1 MEKYKFSEAKRV
13 VIKLGSSV
21 VTNEKGL
28 NENFLSDLIQQI
40 AFIVAQGVEVLVVT
54 SGAVAAGI
62 KRLEIKKRPK
72 ELSQL
77 QAAAAVGQMDLA
89 QIYQK
94 IFFQNNLIAA
104 QILLTH
110 DDLSDRKRYL
120 NARSTICRL
129 ISDKV
134 IPVINENDTVATDE
148 IRFGDNDNLAA
159 MVSNLV
165 EADCLLLL
173 TDEKGLFTED
183 PKKNNKAELISNA
196 FVDDK
201 KLDKIASGT
210 FSDIGTGGM
219 TTKIEAARR
228 AALSGTHTIIASG
241 NSKNILKSLYIKNN
255 LGTFLQS
262 RELKLVA
269 RKKWLANNLKPL
281 GKVYIDKGAAEALVK
296 DGKSLLSVGVLN
308 IEGKF
313 DRGEAVDCFDEVGKK
328 IARGLV
334 NYNSVEAKKIIGLS
348 SDKIESILGYINES
362 NLIHRNNLV
371 ITLGN
376 REKNE

>member
-1 MEKYKFSEAKRV
+1 MEKYKFSDAKRV
-13 VIKLGSSV
+13 VIKLGSSL
-21 VTNEKGL
+21 VTNESGL
-28 NENFLSDLIQQI
+28 NEDFLSDLIKQI
-40 AFIVAQGVEVLVVT
+40 AFIVSQGVEVLVVT

-62 KRLEIKKRPK
+62 KRLELKKRPK
-72 ELSQL
+72 KLSQL
-77 QAAAAVGQMDLA
+77 QAAAAVGQMDLS

-94 IFFQNNLIAA
+94 FFFQNNLVAA

-120 NARSTICRL
+120 NARSTICSL

-173 TDEKGLFTED
+173 TDEKGLYTED
-183 PKKNNKAELISNA
+183 PKKNNKAELIKSA

-201 KLDKIASGT
+201 QLDKIASGT
-210 FSDIGTGGM
+210 FSDVGTGGM

-241 NSKNILKSLYIKNN
+241 KSKNILESLYIKNN
-255 LGTFLQS
+255 LGTFLRS

-269 RKKWLANNLKPL
+269 RKKWLADNLKSN
-281 GKVYIDKGAAEALVK
+281 GKLFIDEGAVNAVMK
-296 DGKSLLSVGVLN
+296 DGKSLLSVGVLS

-313 DRGEAVDCFDEVGKK
+313 DRGEVVDCFDGLGKK

-334 NYNSVEAKKIIGLS
+334 NYNSVEVKKIIGQS

-376 REKNE
+376 RE

>member
-1 MEKYKFSEAKRV
+1 MEKYKFSDAKRV
-13 VIKLGSSV
+13 VIKLGSSL
-21 VTNEKGL
+21 VTNESGL
-28 NENFLSDLIQQI
+28 NKDFLSDLIKQI
-40 AFIVAQGVEVLVVT
+40 AFIVSQGLEVLVVT

-62 KRLEIKKRPK
+62 KRLELKKRPK
-72 ELSQL
+72 KLSQL
-77 QAAAAVGQMDLA
+77 QAAAAVGQMDLS

-94 IFFQNNLIAA
+94 FFFQNNLVAA

-120 NARSTICRL
+120 NARSTICSL

-173 TDEKGLFTED
+173 TDEKGLYTED
-183 PKKNNKAELISNA
+183 PKKNNKAELIKSA

-201 KLDKIASGT
+201 QLDKIASGA
-210 FSDIGTGGM
+210 FSDVGTGGM

-241 NSKNILKSLYIKNN
+241 KSKNILESLYIKNN

-269 RKKWLANNLKPL
+269 RKKWLADNLKSN
-281 GKVYIDKGAAEALVK
+281 GKVFIDEGAFNAVVK
-296 DGKSLLSVGVLN
+296 DGKSLLSVGVLS

-313 DRGEAVDCFDEVGKK
+313 DRGEVVDCFDGLGKK

-334 NYNSVEAKKIIGLS
+334 NYNSVEAKKIIGQS

-371 ITLGN
+371 ITIGN
-376 REKNE
+376 RE

>member
-1 MEKYKFSEAKRV
+1 MEKYKFSDAKRV
-13 VIKLGSSV
+13 VIKLGSSL
-21 VTNEKGL
+21 VTNESGL
-28 NENFLSDLIQQI
+28 NEDFLSDLIKQI
-40 AFIVAQGVEVLVVT
+40 AFIVSQGVEVLVVT

-62 KRLEIKKRPK
+62 KRLELKKRPK
-72 ELSQL
+72 KLSQL
-77 QAAAAVGQMDLA
+77 QAAAAVGQMDLS

-94 IFFQNNLIAA
+94 FFFQNNLVAA

-120 NARSTICRL
+120 NARSTICSL

-173 TDEKGLFTED
+173 TDEKGLYTED
-183 PKKNNKAELISNA
+183 PKKNNKAELIKSA

-201 KLDKIASGT
+201 QLDKIASGT
-210 FSDIGTGGM
+210 FSDVGTGGM

-241 NSKNILKSLYIKNN
+241 KSKNILESLYIKNN
-255 LGTFLQS
+255 LGTFLRS

-269 RKKWLANNLKPL
+269 RKKWLADNLKSN
-281 GKVYIDKGAAEALVK
+281 GKLFIDEGAVNAVMK
-296 DGKSLLSVGVLN
+296 DGKSLLSVGVLS

-313 DRGEAVDCFDEVGKK
+313 DRGEVVDCFDGLGKK

-334 NYNSVEAKKIIGLS
+334 NYNSVEVKKILGQS

-376 REKNE
+376 RE

>member
-1 MEKYKFSEAKRV
+1 M
-13 VIKLGSSV
+13 
-21 VTNEKGL
+21 
-28 NENFLSDLIQQI
+28 
-40 AFIVAQGVEVLVVT
+40 
-54 SGAVAAGI
+54 
-62 KRLEIKKRPK
+62 
-72 ELSQL
+72 
-77 QAAAAVGQMDLA
+77 
-89 QIYQK
+89 
-94 IFFQNNLIAA
+94 
-104 QILLTH
+104 
-110 DDLSDRKRYL
+110 
-120 NARSTICRL
+120 
-129 ISDKV
+129 
-134 IPVINENDTVATDE
+134 ATEE

-183 PKKNNKAELISNA
+183 PKKNNKAKLISNA

-201 KLDKIASGT
+201 QLDKIASGT

-241 NSKNILKSLYIKNN
+241 KSKNILKSLYIKND

-262 RELKLVA
+262 RELKLAA
-269 RKKWLANNLKPL
+269 RKKWLANNLKSH

-296 DGKSLLSVGVLN
+296 EGKSLLSVGVLS

-313 DRGEAVDCFDEVGKK
+313 DRGEVVDCFDEAGKK

-334 NYNSVEAKKIIGLS
+334 NYNSVEAKKTMGLS

-376 REKNE
+376 RKKNE

>member
-1 MEKYKFSEAKRV
+1 MEKYKFSDAKRV
-13 VIKLGSSV
+13 VIKVGSSL
-21 VTNEKGL
+21 VTNESGL
-28 NENFLSDLIQQI
+28 NEDFLSDLIKQI
-40 AFIVAQGVEVLVVT
+40 AFIVSQGVEVLVVT

-62 KRLEIKKRPK
+62 KRLELKKRPK
-72 ELSQL
+72 KLSQL
-77 QAAAAVGQMDLA
+77 QAAAAVGQMDLS

-94 IFFQNNLIAA
+94 FFFQNNLVAA

-120 NARSTICRL
+120 NARSTICSL

-173 TDEKGLFTED
+173 TDEKGLYTED
-183 PKKNNKAELISNA
+183 PKKNNKAELIKSA

-201 KLDKIASGT
+201 QLDKIASGT
-210 FSDIGTGGM
+210 FSDVGTGGM

-241 NSKNILKSLYIKNN
+241 KSKNILESLYIKNN
-255 LGTFLQS
+255 LGTFLRS

-269 RKKWLANNLKPL
+269 RKKWLADNLKSN
-281 GKVYIDKGAAEALVK
+281 GKLFIDEGAVNAVMK
-296 DGKSLLSVGVLN
+296 DGKSLLSVGVLS

-313 DRGEAVDCFDEVGKK
+313 DRGEVVDCFDGLGKK

-334 NYNSVEAKKIIGLS
+334 NYNSVEAKKIIGQS

-376 REKNE
+376 RE

>member
-1 MEKYKFSEAKRV
+1 MEKYKFSDAKRV
-13 VIKLGSSV
+13 VIKVGSSL
-21 VTNEKGL
+21 VTNESGL
-28 NENFLSDLIQQI
+28 NEDFLSDLIKQI
-40 AFIVAQGVEVLVVT
+40 AFIVTQGLEVLVVT

-62 KRLEIKKRPK
+62 KRLELKKRPK
-72 ELSQL
+72 KLSQL
-77 QAAAAVGQMDLA
+77 QAAAAVGQMDLS
-89 QIYQK
+89 QIYQNF
-94 IFFQNNLIAA
+94 FFQNNLIAA

-120 NARSTICRL
+120 NARSTICSL

-173 TDEKGLFTED
+173 TDEKGLYTED
-183 PKKNNKAELISNA
+183 PKKNNKAELIKSA

-201 KLDKIASGT
+201 QLDKIASGA
-210 FSDIGTGGM
+210 FSDVGTGGM

-241 NSKNILKSLYIKNN
+241 KSKNILESLYIKNN

-269 RKKWLANNLKPL
+269 RKKWLADNLKSN
-281 GKVYIDKGAAEALVK
+281 GKVFIDEGAVNALVK
-296 DGKSLLSVGVLN
+296 DGKSLLSVGVLS

-313 DRGEAVDCFDEVGKK
+313 DRGEVVDCFDGLGKK

-334 NYNSVEAKKIIGLS
+334 NYNSVEAKKIIGQS

-376 REKNE
+376 RE

>member
-1 MEKYKFSEAKRV
+1 MEKYKFSDAKRV
-13 VIKLGSSV
+13 VIKLGSSL
-21 VTNEKGL
+21 VTNESGL
-28 NENFLSDLIQQI
+28 NKDFLSDLIKQI
-40 AFIVAQGVEVLVVT
+40 AFIVSQGLEVLVVT

-62 KRLEIKKRPK
+62 KRLELKKRPK
-72 ELSQL
+72 KLSQL
-77 QAAAAVGQMDLA
+77 QAAAAVGQMDLS

-94 IFFQNNLIAA
+94 FFFQNNLVAA

-120 NARSTICRL
+120 NARSTICSL

-173 TDEKGLFTED
+173 TDEKGLYTED
-183 PKKNNKAELISNA
+183 PKKNNKAELIKSA

-201 KLDKIASGT
+201 QLDKIASGT
-210 FSDIGTGGM
+210 FSDVGTGGM

-241 NSKNILKSLYIKNN
+241 KSKNILESLYIKNN
-255 LGTFLQS
+255 LGTFLRS

-269 RKKWLANNLKPL
+269 RKKWLADNLKSN
-281 GKVYIDKGAAEALVK
+281 GKLFIDEGAVNAVMK
-296 DGKSLLSVGVLN
+296 DGKSLLSVGVLS

-313 DRGEAVDCFDEVGKK
+313 DRGEVVDCFDGLGKK

-334 NYNSVEAKKIIGLS
+334 NYNSVEVKKIIGQS

-376 REKNE
+376 RE

>member
-1 MEKYKFSEAKRV
+1 MEKYKFSDAKRV
-13 VIKLGSSV
+13 VIKVGSSL
-21 VTNEKGL
+21 VTNESGL
-28 NENFLSDLIQQI
+28 NEDFLSDLIKQI
-40 AFIVAQGVEVLVVT
+40 AFIVSQGVEVLVVT

-62 KRLEIKKRPK
+62 KRWELKKRPK
-72 ELSQL
+72 KLSQL
-77 QAAAAVGQMDLA
+77 QAAAAVGQMDLS

-94 IFFQNNLIAA
+94 FFFQNNLVAA

-120 NARSTICRL
+120 NARSTICSL

-173 TDEKGLFTED
+173 TDEKGLYTED
-183 PKKNNKAELISNA
+183 PKKNNKAELIKSA

-201 KLDKIASGT
+201 QLDKIASGT
-210 FSDIGTGGM
+210 FSDVGTGGM

-241 NSKNILKSLYIKNN
+241 KSKNILESLYIKNN
-255 LGTFLQS
+255 LGTFLRS

-269 RKKWLANNLKPL
+269 RKKWLADNLKSN
-281 GKVYIDKGAAEALVK
+281 GKLFIDEGAVNAVMK
-296 DGKSLLSVGVLN
+296 DGKSLLSVGVLS

-313 DRGEAVDCFDEVGKK
+313 
-328 IARGLV
+328 V
-334 NYNSVEAKKIIGLS
+334 NYNSV
-348 SDKIESILGYINES
+348 
-362 NLIHRNNLV
+362 
-371 ITLGN
+371 
-376 REKNE
+376 

>member
-1 MEKYKFSEAKRV
+1 MEKYKFSDAKRV
-13 VIKLGSSV
+13 VIKVGSSL
-21 VTNEKGL
+21 VTNESGL
-28 NENFLSDLIQQI
+28 NEDFLSDLIKQI
-40 AFIVAQGVEVLVVT
+40 AFIVTQGLEVLVVT

-62 KRLEIKKRPK
+62 KRLELKKRPK
-72 ELSQL
+72 KLSQL
-77 QAAAAVGQMDLA
+77 QAAAAVGQMDLS
-89 QIYQK
+89 QIYQNF
-94 IFFQNNLIAA
+94 FFQNNLIAA

-120 NARSTICRL
+120 NARSTICSL

-173 TDEKGLFTED
+173 TDEKGLYTED
-183 PKKNNKAELISNA
+183 PKKNNKAELIKSA

-201 KLDKIASGT
+201 QLDKIASGA
-210 FSDIGTGGM
+210 FSDVGTGGM

-228 AALSGTHTIIASG
+228 AALSGAHTIIASG
-241 NSKNILKSLYIKNN
+241 KSKNILESLYIKNN

-269 RKKWLANNLKPL
+269 RKKWLADNLKSN
-281 GKVYIDKGAAEALVK
+281 GKVFIDEGAVNALVK
-296 DGKSLLSVGVLN
+296 DGKSLLSVGVLS

-313 DRGEAVDCFDEVGKK
+313 DRGEVVDCFDGLGKK

-334 NYNSVEAKKIIGLS
+334 NYNSVEAKKIIGQS

-376 REKNE
+376 RE

>member
-1 MEKYKFSEAKRV
+1 MEKYKFSDAKRV
-13 VIKLGSSV
+13 VIKVGSSL
-21 VTNEKGL
+21 VTNESGL
-28 NENFLSDLIQQI
+28 NEDFLSDLIKQI
-40 AFIVAQGVEVLVVT
+40 AFIVSQGLEVLVVT

-62 KRLEIKKRPK
+62 KRLELKKRPK
-72 ELSQL
+72 KLSQL
-77 QAAAAVGQMDLA
+77 QAAAAVGQMDLS

-94 IFFQNNLIAA
+94 FFFQNNLVAA

-120 NARSTICRL
+120 NARSTICSL

-173 TDEKGLFTED
+173 TDEKGLYTED
-183 PKKNNKAELISNA
+183 PKKNNKAELIKSA

-201 KLDKIASGT
+201 QLDKIASGT
-210 FSDIGTGGM
+210 FSDVGTGGM

-241 NSKNILKSLYIKNN
+241 KSKNILESLYIKNN
-255 LGTFLQS
+255 LGTFLRS

-269 RKKWLANNLKPL
+269 RKKWLADNLKSN
-281 GKVYIDKGAAEALVK
+281 GKLFIDEGAVNAVMK
-296 DGKSLLSVGVLN
+296 DGKSLLSVGVLS

-313 DRGEAVDCFDEVGKK
+313 DRGEVVDCFDGLGKK

-334 NYNSVEAKKIIGLS
+334 NYNSVEVKKIIGQS

-376 REKNE
+376 RE

>member
-1 MEKYKFSEAKRV
+1 MEKYKFSDAKRV
-13 VIKLGSSV
+13 VIKVGSSL
-21 VTNEKGL
+21 VTNESGL
-28 NENFLSDLIQQI
+28 NEDFLSDLIKQI
-40 AFIVAQGVEVLVVT
+40 AFIVSQGLEVLVVT

-62 KRLEIKKRPK
+62 KRLELKKRPK
-72 ELSQL
+72 KLSQL
-77 QAAAAVGQMDLA
+77 QAAAAVGQMDLS

-94 IFFQNNLIAA
+94 FFFQNNLVAA

-120 NARSTICRL
+120 NARSTICSL

-173 TDEKGLFTED
+173 TDEKGLYTED
-183 PKKNNKAELISNA
+183 PKKNNKAELIKSA

-201 KLDKIASGT
+201 QLDKIASGT
-210 FSDIGTGGM
+210 FSDVGTGGM

-241 NSKNILKSLYIKNN
+241 KSKNILESLYIKNN
-255 LGTFLQS
+255 LGTFLRS

-269 RKKWLANNLKPL
+269 RKKWLADNLKSN
-281 GKVYIDKGAAEALVK
+281 GKLFIDEGAVNAVMK
-296 DGKSLLSVGVLN
+296 DGKSLLSVGVLS

-313 DRGEAVDCFDEVGKK
+313 DRGEVVDCFDGLGKK

-334 NYNSVEAKKIIGLS
+334 NYNSVEVKKILGQS

-376 REKNE
+376 RE

>member
-1 MEKYKFSEAKRV
+1 MEKYKFSDAKRV
-13 VIKLGSSV
+13 VIKLGSSL
-21 VTNEKGL
+21 VTNESGL
-28 NENFLSDLIQQI
+28 NKDFLSDLIKQI
-40 AFIVAQGVEVLVVT
+40 AFIVSQGLEVLVVT

-62 KRLEIKKRPK
+62 KRLELKKRPK
-72 ELSQL
+72 KLSQL
-77 QAAAAVGQMDLA
+77 QAAAAVGQMDLS

-94 IFFQNNLIAA
+94 FFFQNNLVAA

-120 NARSTICRL
+120 NARSTICSL

-173 TDEKGLFTED
+173 TDEKGLYTED
-183 PKKNNKAELISNA
+183 PKKNNKAELIKSA

-201 KLDKIASGT
+201 QLDKIASGT
-210 FSDIGTGGM
+210 FSDVGTGGM

-241 NSKNILKSLYIKNN
+241 KSKNILESLYIKNN
-255 LGTFLQS
+255 LGTFLRS

-269 RKKWLANNLKPL
+269 RKKWLADNLKSN
-281 GKVYIDKGAAEALVK
+281 GKLFIDEGAVNAVMK
-296 DGKSLLSVGVLN
+296 DGKSLLSVGVLS

-313 DRGEAVDCFDEVGKK
+313 DRGEVVDCFDGLGKK

-334 NYNSVEAKKIIGLS
+334 NYNSVEVKKILGQS

-376 REKNE
+376 RE